1 MKLLHT
7 EYLKNVPPELMEE
20 LKLLEARQAEYVKMH
35 ADLKCVFDRLQQ
47 SAMILAEQLQPYCHC
62 PRCRPTKT
70 VKSDAQRGADIQNAV
85 TLALVILCAGFVFG
99 YWCGLGR

>member
-1 MKLLHT
+1 
-7 EYLKNVPPELMEE
+7 MEE
-20 LKLLEARQAEYVKMH
+20 LKKLEADQDEYLKMH
-35 ADLKCVFDRLQQ
+35 GQLQGTFVSLQ
-47 SAMILAEQLQPYCHC
+47 RKAANLAEQLQPYCHC